1 MRAITILFVYFPVI
15 LLSVISILKD
25 KFHSDNKVLN
35 SQSWPLTPGIILI
48 GVFSSSWII
57 KSYWDLIPFLR
68 NSKYDLLSEYAFG
81 CFWFAVVLALI
92 YFFLH
97 FIYKESF
104 LRMFSLKPSNFR
116 FILKLCLIL
125 TIINLVTIFFLN
137 FEFVLGLKKT
147 QIELI
152 KSMDIETFAWYYFF
166 AVTIGPI
173 LEETLFRGLLY
184 VPLLRK
190 TGRPVALILTSI
202 IFAEQHF
209 HLLPAIRIFIVGII
223 LAWLYDRRGS
233 LIDPIIFHIFINS
246 WLITYYLSPIGVSL

>member
-1 MRAITILFVYFPVI
+1 MRAITILLIYFPVF
-15 LLSVISILKD
+15 LLSIISIFKD
-25 KFHSDNKVLN
+25 RFHSDNEVLN
-35 SQSWPLTPGIILI
+35 SQTWPLSPGIILV
-48 GVFSSSWII
+48 GVYSTSWII
-57 KSYWDLIPFLR
+57 KPYWNLIPFLR

-81 CFWFAVVLALI
+81 FFWFAVVLALT

-104 LRMFSLKPSNFR
+104 LKLFSLKHSNFR

-125 TIINLVTIFFLN
+125 TIINVVTIFFWN
-137 FEFVLGLKKT
+137 FEFVLGSKKT
-147 QIELI
+147 EIELI
-152 KSMDIETFAWYYFF
+152 KSMDIKTFGVYYFI

-184 VPLLRK
+184 MPLLRK

-209 HLLPAIRIFIVGII
+209 HLLPGIRIFIVGII

-233 LIDPIIFHIFINS
+233 LIDSIMFHIFINS
-246 WLITYYLSPIGVSL
+246 WLIIYYLSPI